1 VKQLLAFSRREVVRP
16 TVLDLNE
23 VVSDTHKLLRRTLGE
38 HVELS
43 TSLGSDL
50 PRVEIDPGQVVQ
62 VIMNLAVN
70 ARDAMPK
77 GGTVLVETAQ
87 RAVTDDA
94 GQSLGLPTGSYVV
107 LTISDTGHGMT
118 EEVRSRAF
126 EPFFTTKER
135 GAGTGLGLA
144 TVYGIVQQAGGAITV
159 HSEPQAGAAF
169 QIYLPVVERKPRAT
183 RLPERTHDVGSETIL
198 IAEDEP
204 AVRQLVARILTRR
217 GYEVITAPDAHEA
230 MQAYFAR
237 NGAIDL
243 VVTDLVM
250 PGGSGLQLA
259 ASIRELNPALPVI
272 FMSGYSEKV
281 ALDQGMIL
289 TGEIVL
295 SKPFAAE
302 QITRLIRQ
310 VLDSGSDL
318 SENSVHDV
326 G

>member
-1 VKQLLAFSRREVVRP
+1 
-16 TVLDLNE
+16 
-23 VVSDTHKLLRRTLGE
+23 
-38 HVELS
+38 
-43 TSLGSDL
+43 
-50 PRVEIDPGQVVQ
+50 
-62 VIMNLAVN
+62 
-70 ARDAMPK
+70 
-77 GGTVLVETAQ
+77 
-87 RAVTDDA
+87 
-94 GQSLGLPTGSYVV
+94 
-107 LTISDTGHGMT
+107 
-118 EEVRSRAF
+118 
-126 EPFFTTKER
+126 
-135 GAGTGLGLA
+135 
-144 TVYGIVQQAGGAITV
+144 
-159 HSEPQAGAAF
+159 
-169 QIYLPVVERKPRAT
+169 
-183 RLPERTHDVGSETIL
+183 
-198 IAEDEP
+198 
-204 AVRQLVARILTRR
+204 
-217 GYEVITAPDAHEA
+217 